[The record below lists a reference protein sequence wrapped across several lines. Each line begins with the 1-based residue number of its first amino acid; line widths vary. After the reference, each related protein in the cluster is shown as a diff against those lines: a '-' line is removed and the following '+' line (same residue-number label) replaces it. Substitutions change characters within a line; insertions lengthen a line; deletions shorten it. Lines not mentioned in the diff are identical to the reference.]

1 MCILYS
7 ISSFLT
13 LMAFVFGSIFF
24 LFLVL
29 YKIIVLFIM
38 DDDLKLIEY
47 GVFVSIICH
56 VSIH

>member
-1 MCILYS
+1 
-7 ISSFLT
+7 
-13 LMAFVFGSIFF
+13 MAFVFGSIFF